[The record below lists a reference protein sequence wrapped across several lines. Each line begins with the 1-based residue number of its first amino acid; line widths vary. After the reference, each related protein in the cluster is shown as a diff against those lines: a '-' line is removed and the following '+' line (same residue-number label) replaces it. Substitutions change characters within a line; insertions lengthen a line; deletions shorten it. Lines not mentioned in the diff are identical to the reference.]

1 MRRVIVLGGLGQFGR
16 TAAQEL
22 RRLGVN
28 PLIASRGA
36 GAELR
41 VDANDAASL
50 RATLKKGDVIVDA
63 AGPFHARTTALI
75 DTAIEVGF
83 DVVDL
88 NDDLQ
93 YAQNVL
99 ENERDI
105 AVAQIRVLSSA
116 SSVSAIS
123 AAVIQQCGI
132 MAPRRVT
139 AYLAPAS
146 RHTANRG
153 TALSLLRS
161 VGRPVQVFRRGRL
174 ESRVGWSEA
183 SRFSFPAPVGRING
197 RLFESADAIYLPR
210 IWPTLQ
216 QVEMYVDT
224 NTVGVNSLLQLAALA
239 DPVRELLQRKL
250 DWGTWLARKLGSS
263 AGGIGYEIE
272 GDNGRLA
279 RCAITG
285 GTNSFLVAVAPAVL
299 ATKAIALDQ
308 FPNRGLVLPD
318 QHATREEL
326 LAFLEASGMI
336 LSEDI

>member
-16 TAAQEL
+16 TAAEEL

-28 PLIASRGA
+28 SLIASRGA
-36 GAELR
+36 GADLR
-41 VDANDAASL
+41 IDANDAASL
-50 RATLKKGDVIVDA
+50 RAALKKGDVVVDA
-63 AGPFHARTTALI
+63 AGPFHARTIALI

-99 ENERDI
+99 KYERDI
-105 AVAQIRVLSSA
+105 AMAQIRVLSSA

-123 AAVIQQCGI
+123 AAVVQQCGI
-132 MAPRRVT
+132 KAPRRVT

-161 VGRPVQVFRRGRL
+161 VGRPVQVFRRGTL
-174 ESRVGWSEA
+174 ESRAGWSEA
-183 SRFSFPAPVGRING
+183 SRFSFPSPVGRING
-197 RLFESADAIYLPR
+197 RLFESADSMYLPR

-224 NTVGVNSLLQLAALA
+224 NTAGVNSLLQLAAMFQ
-239 DPVRELLQRKL
+239 PVRELLLQKI

-272 GDNGRLA
+272 GDSERRYAALSLA
-279 RCAITG
+279 ARTVFCLPWRRRYWQLAILRS
-285 GTNSFLVAVAPAVL
+285 NSFQIVAL
-299 ATKAIALDQ
+299 YFQIGTRTAT
-308 FPNRGLVLPD
+308 N
-318 QHATREEL
+318 
-326 LAFLEASGMI
+326 
-336 LSEDI
+336 LSHL